1 MDKLLQVKNLIYEM
15 IKVNIQIMRTF
26 VQLRQ
31 WVLDNKDFG
40 RRFLDLEQYFMKH
53 CRDNDSELKEIYAAL
68 DLLMGRTKPYGVGF
82 IKDR

>member
-40 RRFLDLEQYFMKH
+40 RRFFTCNNLSINF
-53 CRDNDSELKEIYAAL
+53 
-68 DLLMGRTKPYGVGF
+68 
-82 IKDR
+82 